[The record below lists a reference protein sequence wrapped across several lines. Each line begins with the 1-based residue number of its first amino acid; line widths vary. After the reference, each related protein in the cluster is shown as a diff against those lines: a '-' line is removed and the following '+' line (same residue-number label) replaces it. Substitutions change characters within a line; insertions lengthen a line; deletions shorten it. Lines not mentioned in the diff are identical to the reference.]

1 MAFLDETGLA
11 YFWQQILVKFNS
23 YIPSTRKI
31 NNKTLANDINLTAS
45 DIGALPDTYI
55 PPNQTAQQVGA
66 DPAGTAASAVSQ
78 HNTDATSHN
87 DLRLALKGLTD
98 RINAAL
104 DSDDTTLDQMSELV
118 AYIKSNKSMID
129 AITTSKVSVADI
141 VNNLTTNVSN
151 KPLSAAQGVVI
162 KTLIDALRNDKLDA
176 AELTNAVNTALA
188 QAKASGEFDGP
199 QGPAGP
205 KGDTGDTGPQGIQGP
220 AGPRGEKG
228 ETGATGP
235 AGPAGATGA
244 PGKDGTSAT
253 HSWNGTVLTIT
264 SASGTSSADLKGE
277 KGDKGDTGAT
287 GPQGE
292 TGATGPQGTAGAT
305 GPQGP
310 KGDKGDAFTYS
321 DFTAEQLAALKGE
334 KGDTGAQGPKGDT
347 GDIGPQGPKGEKGDI
362 GPRGPQGEQGPQG
375 DTGPKGDTGPAGAAG
390 TNATITGATATVD
403 ANTGTPSV
411 TVTMGGTPSART
423 FAFAFKN
430 LKGTKGDTGTA
441 GQAGAS
447 GADGKS
453 AYAYAKDSGYTG
465 TEAEFAKKLAQEQ
478 LTGTT
483 GELTPTQVYDAVSAG
498 IPVKV
503 QYTDSTYGLLSFTAF
518 NVAESLNVIVSQTIV
533 NYNDVYILAE
543 LNGNKSD
550 NTWGTA
556 FTTLAQKA
564 DIPTALPNPNPIHF
578 TGAVTG
584 SYDGSE
590 AMTVE
595 IPESG
600 ADTYT
605 QFTQVVISLPLSG
618 WTGSSTF
625 TNIIAISSVKAD
637 TIVIASP
644 APSDKDAF
652 AFSNVYCSAQ
662 AEGSLTFTAKT
673 KPTTDLTA
681 NLIIVTLPE
690 GATATANTCSLTVA
704 GWSSNTQTV
713 SLTGMD
719 AYRIVIIGPVADSID
734 VCKTNAVYCSAQ
746 GNGTLTFKCQTTPSV
761 AITMNVIM
769 I

>member
-1 MAFLDETGLA
+1 MAFLDETGLT

-66 DPAGTAASAVSQ
+66 DPAGTATSAVSQ

-104 DSDDTTLDQMSELV
+104 DSDDTTLDQMSEVV

-176 AELTNAVNTALA
+176 DELTNAVNTALA
-188 QAKASGEFDGP
+188 QAKASGEFDG
-199 QGPAGP
+199 AN
-205 KGDTGDTGPQGIQGP
+205 
-220 AGPRGEKG
+220 
-228 ETGATGP
+228 
-235 AGPAGATGA
+235 
-244 PGKDGTSAT
+244 GKDGAQ
-253 HSWNGTVLTIT
+253 
-264 SASGTSSADLKGE
+264 GE
-277 KGDKGDTGAT
+277 KGDTGAT
-287 GPQGE
+287 GL
-292 TGATGPQGTAGAT
+292 
-305 GPQGP
+305 QGP

-321 DFTAEQLAALKGE
+321 DFTDEQLAALKGE

-347 GDIGPQGPKGEKGDI
+347 GDIGPQGPKGEKGDT

-375 DTGPKGDTGPAGAAG
+375 DTGPKGDTGP
-390 TNATITGATATVD
+390 T
-403 ANTGTPSV
+403 
-411 TVTMGGTPSART
+411 
-423 FAFAFKN
+423 
-430 LKGTKGDTGTA
+430 
-441 GQAGAS
+441 

-453 AYAYAKDSGYTG
+453 AYQYAQDGGYTG
-465 TEAEFAKKLAQEQ
+465 TETEFAAKLAQEQ

-483 GELTPTQVYDAVSAG
+483 NELTPTQVYEAVSAG

-556 FTTLAQKA
+556 FTTLAQLT
-564 DIPTALPNPNPIHF
+564 DIPSALPNPNPIHF

-584 SYDGSE
+584 SYDGSS
-590 AMTVE
+590 ALTIN

-600 ADTYT
+600 ADAYT

-625 TNIIAISSVKAD
+625 TNTIAISSVKAD

-652 AFSNVYCSAQ
+652 AFSNIYCSAQ

-690 GATATANTCSLTVA
+690 GATAAANTCSLTVA

-713 SLTGMD
+713 SLTGMAAD
-719 AYRIVIIGPVADSID
+719 RIVIIGPVADSID

>member
-1 MAFLDETGLA
+1 MAFLDETGLT
-11 YFWQQILVKFNS
+11 YFWQQILVKLNS

-66 DPAGTAASAVSQ
+66 DPVGTAASAVSQ

-104 DSDDTTLDQMSELV
+104 DSDDTTLDQMSEVV
-118 AYIKSNKSMID
+118 AYIKSNKSLID
-129 AITTSKVSVADI
+129 AITTSKVNVSDI

-188 QAKASGEFDGP
+188 QAKASGEFDGANGHTP
-199 QGPAGP
+199 V
-205 KGDTGDTGPQGIQGP
+205 KGTDYWTASDKAEVVAEAASAIDLTSYAKKTEVPTKTSQLENNSGFLTRHQDISGKQDKSTLETDV
-220 AGPRGEKG
+220 AAKG
-228 ETGATGP
+228 
-235 AGPAGATGA
+235 
-244 PGKDGTSAT
+244 
-253 HSWNGTVLTIT
+253 
-264 SASGTSSADLKGE
+264 
-277 KGDKGDTGAT
+277 
-287 GPQGE
+287 
-292 TGATGPQGTAGAT
+292 
-305 GPQGP
+305 
-310 KGDKGDAFTYS
+310 FT
-321 DFTAEQLAALKGE
+321 K
-334 KGDTGAQGPKGDT
+334 
-347 GDIGPQGPKGEKGDI
+347 
-362 GPRGPQGEQGPQG
+362 
-375 DTGPKGDTGPAGAAG
+375 
-390 TNATITGATATVD
+390 
-403 ANTGTPSV
+403 NTGTYSKPAGGIPKSDLAAAVQTSLGKADSALQSVPS
-411 TVTMGGTPSART
+411 TYRT
-423 FAFAFKN
+423 ASEQ
-430 LKGTKGDTGTA
+430 DTI
-441 GQAGAS
+441 
-447 GADGKS
+447 
-453 AYAYAKDSGYTG
+453 DSGKVDKVTG
-465 TEAEFAKKLAQEQ
+465 KGLSSN
-478 LTGTT
+478 
-483 GELTPTQVYDAVSAG
+483 D
-498 IPVKV
+498 
-503 QYTDSTYGLLSFTAF
+503 YTDAAKAKVDSLAP
-518 NVAESLNVIVSQTIV
+518 VATSG
-533 NYNDVYILAE
+533 NYNDL
-543 LNGNKSD
+543 SD
-550 NTWGTA
+550 KPTIPAPVTEKTVSGWGFTKNTGTYSKP
-556 FTTLAQKA
+556 TGGIPKA
-564 DIPTALPNPNPIHF
+564 DLANDVQALLGKADTALQEHQSLAAYRTSAAQDIIDNGKQDKITSTNKLAYSLISDTPTIPTVPSALKNPHAITF
-578 TGAVTG
+578 TGASTG
-584 SYDGSE
+584 TYDGSS
-590 AMTVE
+590 ALTIN

-600 ADTYT
+600 ADAYT

-625 TNIIAISSVKAD
+625 TNTIAISSVKAD

-690 GATATANTCSLTVA
+690 GATAAANTCSLTVA
-704 GWSSNTQTV
+704 GWSSNTQAV
-713 SLTGMD
+713 SLTGMAAD
-719 AYRIVIIGPVADSID
+719 RIVIIGPVADSID

>member
-1 MAFLDETGLA
+1 MAFLDETGLT
-11 YFWQQILVKFNS
+11 YFWQQILVKLNS

-66 DPAGTAASAVSQ
+66 DPAGTATSAVSQ

-104 DSDDTTLDQMSELV
+104 DSDDTTLDQMSEVV

-176 AELTNAVNTALA
+176 DELTNAVNTALA
-188 QAKASGEFDGP
+188 QAKASGEFDGANGKDGA
-199 QGPAGP
+199 QGEKGADGITPSIGDNGNWYLGATDTGKP
-205 KGDTGDTGPQGIQGP
+205 SRGEKGDTG
-220 AGPRGEKG
+220 EKG
-228 ETGATGP
+228 E
-235 AGPAGATGA
+235 
-244 PGKDGTSAT
+244 
-253 HSWNGTVLTIT
+253 
-264 SASGTSSADLKGE
+264 
-277 KGDKGDTGAT
+277 KGDTGAT
-287 GPQGE
+287 GL
-292 TGATGPQGTAGAT
+292 
-305 GPQGP
+305 QGP

-321 DFTAEQLAALKGE
+321 DFTDEQLAALKGE

-347 GDIGPQGPKGEKGDI
+347 GDIGPQGPKGEKGDT

-375 DTGPKGDTGPAGAAG
+375 DTGPKGDTGP
-390 TNATITGATATVD
+390 T
-403 ANTGTPSV
+403 
-411 TVTMGGTPSART
+411 
-423 FAFAFKN
+423 
-430 LKGTKGDTGTA
+430 
-441 GQAGAS
+441 

-453 AYAYAKDSGYTG
+453 AYQYAQDGGYTG
-465 TEAEFAKKLAQEQ
+465 TETEFAAKLAQEQ

-483 GELTPTQVYDAVSAG
+483 NELTPTQVYEAVSAG

-556 FTTLAQKA
+556 FTTLAQLT
-564 DIPTALPNPNPIHF
+564 DIPSALPNPNPIHF

-584 SYDGSE
+584 SYDGSS
-590 AMTVE
+590 ALTIN

-600 ADTYT
+600 ADAYT
-605 QFTQVVISLPLSG
+605 QFTQVAISLPLSG

-625 TNIIAISSVKAD
+625 TNTIAISSVKAD

-644 APSDKDAF
+644 APSDKNAF

-673 KPTTDLTA
+673 KPATDLTA

-690 GATATANTCSLTVA
+690 GATAAANTCSLTVA

-713 SLTGMD
+713 SLTGMAAD
-719 AYRIVIIGPVADSID
+719 RIVIIGPVADSID

>member
-66 DPAGTAASAVSQ
+66 DPAGTATSAVSQ

-104 DSDDTTLDQMSELV
+104 DSDDTTLDQMSEVV

-129 AITTSKVSVADI
+129 AITTSKVSMADI

-176 AELTNAVNTALA
+176 DELTNAVNTALA
-188 QAKASGEFDGP
+188 QAKASGEFDGANGKDGA
-199 QGPAGP
+199 QGEKGADGITPSIGDNGNWYLGATDTGKP
-205 KGDTGDTGPQGIQGP
+205 SRGEKGDTG
-220 AGPRGEKG
+220 EKG
-228 ETGATGP
+228 E
-235 AGPAGATGA
+235 
-244 PGKDGTSAT
+244 
-253 HSWNGTVLTIT
+253 
-264 SASGTSSADLKGE
+264 
-277 KGDKGDTGAT
+277 KGDTGAT
-287 GPQGE
+287 GL
-292 TGATGPQGTAGAT
+292 
-305 GPQGP
+305 QGP

-321 DFTAEQLAALKGE
+321 DFTDEQLAALKGE

-347 GDIGPQGPKGEKGDI
+347 GDIGPQGPKGEKGDT

-375 DTGPKGDTGPAGAAG
+375 DTGPKGDTGP
-390 TNATITGATATVD
+390 T
-403 ANTGTPSV
+403 
-411 TVTMGGTPSART
+411 
-423 FAFAFKN
+423 
-430 LKGTKGDTGTA
+430 
-441 GQAGAS
+441 

-453 AYAYAKDSGYTG
+453 AYQYAQGGGYTG
-465 TEAEFAKKLAQEQ
+465 TETEFAAKLAQEQ

-483 GELTPTQVYDAVSAG
+483 NELTPTQVYEAVSAG

-556 FTTLAQKA
+556 FTTLAQLT
-564 DIPTALPNPNPIHF
+564 DIPSALPNPNPIHF

-584 SYDGSE
+584 SYDGSS
-590 AMTVE
+590 ALTIN

-600 ADTYT
+600 ADAYT
-605 QFTQVVISLPLSG
+605 QFTQVAISLPLSG

-625 TNIIAISSVKAD
+625 TNTIAISSVKAD

-662 AEGSLTFTAKT
+662 AQGSLTFTAKT
-673 KPTTDLTA
+673 KPATDLTA

-690 GATATANTCSLTVA
+690 GATAAANTCSLTVA

-713 SLTGMD
+713 SLTGMTTD
-719 AYRIVIIGPVADSID
+719 RIAIIGPVADSID

>member
-11 YFWQQILVKFNS
+11 YFWQQILVTLNS

-66 DPAGTAASAVSQ
+66 DPVGTAASAVSQ

-104 DSDDTTLDQMSELV
+104 DSDDTTLDQMSEVV

-129 AITTSKVSVADI
+129 AITTSKVSVSDI
-141 VNNLTTNVSN
+141 VDNLTTNVTN

-176 AELTNAVNTALA
+176 DELTNAVNTALA
-188 QAKASGEFDGP
+188 QAKASGEFDGANGKDGA
-199 QGPAGP
+199 QGEKGADGITPSIGDNGNWYLGATDTGKP
-205 KGDTGDTGPQGIQGP
+205 SLGEKGDTG
-220 AGPRGEKG
+220 EKG
-228 ETGATGP
+228 E
-235 AGPAGATGA
+235 
-244 PGKDGTSAT
+244 
-253 HSWNGTVLTIT
+253 
-264 SASGTSSADLKGE
+264 
-277 KGDKGDTGAT
+277 KGDTGAT
-287 GPQGE
+287 GL
-292 TGATGPQGTAGAT
+292 
-305 GPQGP
+305 QGP

-347 GDIGPQGPKGEKGDI
+347 GDIGPQGSKGEKGDT

-375 DTGPKGDTGPAGAAG
+375 DTGPKGDTGS
-390 TNATITGATATVD
+390 T
-403 ANTGTPSV
+403 
-411 TVTMGGTPSART
+411 
-423 FAFAFKN
+423 
-430 LKGTKGDTGTA
+430 
-441 GQAGAS
+441 
-447 GADGKS
+447 GADGKT
-453 AYAYAKDSGYTG
+453 AYQYAQEGGYTG
-465 TEAEFAKKLAQEQ
+465 TETEFAEKLAEEQ

-483 GELTPTQVYDAVSAG
+483 NELTPTQVYNAVSAG

-518 NVAESLNVIVSQTIV
+518 NVAEPLNVIVSQTIV

-556 FTTLAQKA
+556 FTTLAQLT
-564 DIPTALPNPNPIHF
+564 DIPSALPNPNSIHF
-578 TGAVTG
+578 TGASTG
-584 SYDGSE
+584 TYDGSS
-590 AMTVE
+590 ALTIN

-600 ADTYT
+600 ADAYT

-625 TNIIAISSVKAD
+625 TNTIAISSVKAD

-652 AFSNVYCSAQ
+652 AFSNIYCSAQ
-662 AEGSLTFTAKT
+662 AEGFLTFTAKT

-690 GATATANTCSLTVA
+690 GATAAANTCSLTVA

-713 SLTGMD
+713 NVTGMTTD
-719 AYRIVIIGPVADSID
+719 RIAIIGPVADSID

>member
-11 YFWQQILVKFNS
+11 YFWQQILVKLNS

-66 DPAGTAASAVSQ
+66 DPAGTATSAVSQ

-104 DSDDTTLDQMSELV
+104 DSDDTTLDQMSEVV

-129 AITTSKVSVADI
+129 AITTSKVNVSDI

-176 AELTNAVNTALA
+176 DELTNAVNTALA
-188 QAKASGEFDGP
+188 QAKASGEFN
-199 QGPAGP
+199 
-205 KGDTGDTGPQGIQGP
+205 
-220 AGPRGEKG
+220 
-228 ETGATGP
+228 GAN
-235 AGPAGATGA
+235 GA
-244 PGKDGTSAT
+244 PGKNGISAT

-277 KGDKGDTGAT
+277 KGDKGDTGAK
-287 GPQGE
+287 GDKGEQGLRGLQGE
-292 TGATGPQGTAGAT
+292 QGI
-305 GPQGP
+305 QGIQGK

-347 GDIGPQGPKGEKGDI
+347 GDIGPQGPKGEKGDT
-362 GPRGPQGEQGPQG
+362 GPRGPQGEQGMQG
-375 DTGPKGDTGPAGAAG
+375 ERGPTGD
-390 TNATITGATATVD
+390 
-403 ANTGTPSV
+403 
-411 TVTMGGTPSART
+411 
-423 FAFAFKN
+423 
-430 LKGTKGDTGTA
+430 
-441 GQAGAS
+441 
-447 GADGKS
+447 DGKS
-453 AYAYAKDSGYTG
+453 AYQYAQDGGYTG
-465 TEAEFAKKLAQEQ
+465 TETEFAAKLAQEQ

-483 GELTPTQVYDAVSAG
+483 NDLTPTQVYNAVSAG

-503 QYTDSTYGLLSFTAF
+503 QYDDSEYGLLSFTAF
-518 NVAESLNVIVSQTIV
+518 NVAETLDVIVSQTIV
-533 NYNDVYILAE
+533 NYNGAYILAE
-543 LNGNKSD
+543 LYGVKSS
-550 NTWGTA
+550 NTWGLVVTA
-556 FTTLAQKA
+556 LAEKT
-564 DIPTALPNPNPIHF
+564 DIPTALPNPNSIHF
-578 TGAVTG
+578 TGASTG
-584 SYDGSE
+584 TYDGSS
-590 AMTVE
+590 ALTIN

-625 TNIIAISSVKAD
+625 TNTIAISSVKAD

-662 AEGSLTFTAKT
+662 TEGSLTFTAKT
-673 KPTTDLTA
+673 KPATDLTA

-690 GATATANTCSLTVA
+690 GATAAANTCSLTVA

-713 SLTGMD
+713 SITGMAAD
-719 AYRIVIIGPVADSID
+719 RIVIIGPVADSID

>member
-11 YFWQQILVKFNS
+11 YFWQQILVKLNS

-104 DSDDTTLDQMSELV
+104 DSDDTTLDQMSEVV

-151 KPLSAAQGVVI
+151 KPLSAAQGVAL
-162 KTLIDALRNDKLDA
+162 KELIDALSNDKLDA

-188 QAKASGEFDGP
+188 QAKESGDFDGADGHTP
-199 QGPAGP
+199 V
-205 KGDTGDTGPQGIQGP
+205 KGTDYWTASDKAEIVAETASAIDLTSYAKKTELPTKTSQLKNDSGFLTRHQDISGKQDKSTLE
-220 AGPRGEKG
+220 ADVAAKG
-228 ETGATGP
+228 
-235 AGPAGATGA
+235 
-244 PGKDGTSAT
+244 
-253 HSWNGTVLTIT
+253 
-264 SASGTSSADLKGE
+264 
-277 KGDKGDTGAT
+277 
-287 GPQGE
+287 
-292 TGATGPQGTAGAT
+292 
-305 GPQGP
+305 
-310 KGDKGDAFTYS
+310 FT
-321 DFTAEQLAALKGE
+321 K
-334 KGDTGAQGPKGDT
+334 
-347 GDIGPQGPKGEKGDI
+347 
-362 GPRGPQGEQGPQG
+362 
-375 DTGPKGDTGPAGAAG
+375 
-390 TNATITGATATVD
+390 
-403 ANTGTPSV
+403 NTGTYSKPAGGIPKSDLATAVQTSLGKADSALQSVPSTYRTASEQDTIDSGKVDKV
-411 TVTMGGTPSART
+411 TGKGLSSNDYTDAAKAKVDAIPANPKYTDTVYDDTALKERVATIEGKESAWDAKSDFSGSYNDLTDKPTIPAPVTEQTVSGWGFTKNTGTYSKPTGGIPKADLANNVQASLNKADTALQEHQSLAAYRTSAAQDIIDKGKQDKITSTNKLAYSLISDTPTIPTVPSAL
-423 FAFAFKN
+423 KN
-430 LKGTKGDTGTA
+430 PHAIT
-441 GQAGAS
+441 
-447 GADGKS
+447 
-453 AYAYAKDSGYTG
+453 
-465 TEAEFAKKLAQEQ
+465 
-478 LTGTT
+478 
-483 GELTPTQVYDAVSAG
+483 
-498 IPVKV
+498 
-503 QYTDSTYGLLSFTAF
+503 
-518 NVAESLNVIVSQTIV
+518 
-533 NYNDVYILAE
+533 
-543 LNGNKSD
+543 
-550 NTWGTA
+550 
-556 FTTLAQKA
+556 
-564 DIPTALPNPNPIHF
+564 F
-578 TGAVTG
+578 TGASTG
-584 SYDGSE
+584 TYDGSS
-590 AMTVE
+590 ALTIN

-605 QFTQVVISLPLSG
+605 QFTQVVISLPLSS

-625 TNIIAISSVKAD
+625 TNTIAISSVKAD

-673 KPTTDLTA
+673 KPATDLTA

-690 GATATANTCSLTVA
+690 GATAAANTCSLTVA

-713 SLTGMD
+713 SLTGMAAD
-719 AYRIVIIGPVADSID
+719 RIVIIGPVADSID

-746 GNGTLTFKCQTTPSV
+746 GNGTLTFKCQTTPNV

>member
-11 YFWQQILVKFNS
+11 YFWQYILVKLNS

-104 DSDDTTLDQMSELV
+104 DSDDTTLDQMSEVV

-162 KTLIDALRNDKLDA
+162 KTLIDALRNDKLDT

-220 AGPRGEKG
+220 A
-228 ETGATGP
+228 
-235 AGPAGATGA
+235 
-244 PGKDGTSAT
+244 
-253 HSWNGTVLTIT
+253 
-264 SASGTSSADLKGE
+264 
-277 KGDKGDTGAT
+277 

-347 GDIGPQGPKGEKGDI
+347 GGIGPQGPKGEKGDT

-375 DTGPKGDTGPAGAAG
+375 DKGPKGDTGP
-390 TNATITGATATVD
+390 T
-403 ANTGTPSV
+403 
-411 TVTMGGTPSART
+411 
-423 FAFAFKN
+423 
-430 LKGTKGDTGTA
+430 
-441 GQAGAS
+441 
-447 GADGKS
+447 GADGKT
-453 AYAYAKDSGYTG
+453 AYQYAQEGGYIG
-465 TEAEFAKKLAQEQ
+465 TETEFAEKLAEEQ

-483 GELTPTQVYDAVSAG
+483 NELTPTQVYNAVSAG

-556 FTTLAQKA
+556 FTTLAQLT
-564 DIPTALPNPNPIHF
+564 DIPSALPNPNSIHF
-578 TGAVTG
+578 TGASTG
-584 SYDGSE
+584 TYDGSS
-590 AMTVE
+590 ALTIN

-600 ADTYT
+600 ADAYT

-625 TNIIAISSVKAD
+625 TNTIAISSVKAD

-673 KPTTDLTA
+673 KPATDLTA

-690 GATATANTCSLTVA
+690 GATATANTCNLTVA

-713 SLTGMD
+713 NVTGMTTD
-719 AYRIVIIGPVADSID
+719 RIAIIGPVADSID

>member
-1 MAFLDETGLA
+1 MAFLDETGLT
-11 YFWQQILVKFNS
+11 YFWQQILIKLNS

-66 DPAGTAASAVSQ
+66 DPAGTAASTVSQ
-78 HNTDATSHN
+78 HNTDTTSHN

-104 DSDDTTLDQMSELV
+104 DSDDTTLDQMSEVV

-151 KPLSAAQGVVI
+151 KPLSAAQGVAI

-176 AELTNAVNTALA
+176 DELTNAVNTALA
-188 QAKASGEFDGP
+188 QAKASGEFN
-199 QGPAGP
+199 
-205 KGDTGDTGPQGIQGP
+205 
-220 AGPRGEKG
+220 
-228 ETGATGP
+228 GAN
-235 AGPAGATGA
+235 GA

-334 KGDTGAQGPKGDT
+334 KGDTG
-347 GDIGPQGPKGEKGDI
+347 
-362 GPRGPQGEQGPQG
+362 PRGPQG
-375 DTGPKGDTGPAGAAG
+375 DTGPKGDTGP
-390 TNATITGATATVD
+390 T
-403 ANTGTPSV
+403 
-411 TVTMGGTPSART
+411 
-423 FAFAFKN
+423 
-430 LKGTKGDTGTA
+430 
-441 GQAGAS
+441 

-453 AYAYAKDSGYTG
+453 AYQYAQDGGYTG
-465 TEAEFAKKLAQEQ
+465 TEMEFAEKLAEEQ

-483 GELTPTQVYDAVSAG
+483 NELTPTQVYNAVSAG

-556 FTTLAQKA
+556 FTTLAQKT
-564 DIPTALPNPNPIHF
+564 DIPSALPNPNVLTF
-578 TGAVTG
+578 TGAVIG

-590 AMTVE
+590 ALSVNIPTVPTKTSQLTNDSGFLTSHQSLTAYRTSAAQDIIDNSKQDKITSTNKLAYSLISDTPTIPTVPTALKNPHAITFTGASTGTYDGSSALTIN

-600 ADTYT
+600 ADAYT
-605 QFTQVVISLPLSG
+605 QFTQVAISLPLSG

-625 TNIIAISSVKAD
+625 TNTIAISSVKAD

-673 KPTTDLTA
+673 KPATDLTA

-690 GATATANTCSLTVA
+690 GATAAANTCSLTVA

-713 SLTGMD
+713 SLTGMTAD
-719 AYRIVIIGPVADSID
+719 RIVIIGPVADSID

>member
-1 MAFLDETGLA
+1 MAFLDETGLT
-11 YFWQQILVKFNS
+11 YFWQQILVKLNS

-66 DPAGTAASAVSQ
+66 DPAGTATSAVSQ

-104 DSDDTTLDQMSELV
+104 DSDDTTLDQMSEVV

-176 AELTNAVNTALA
+176 DELTNAVNTALA
-188 QAKASGEFDGP
+188 QAKASGEFDGANGKDGA
-199 QGPAGP
+199 QGEKGADGITPSIGDNGNWYLGATDTGKP
-205 KGDTGDTGPQGIQGP
+205 SRGEKGDTG
-220 AGPRGEKG
+220 EKG
-228 ETGATGP
+228 E
-235 AGPAGATGA
+235 
-244 PGKDGTSAT
+244 
-253 HSWNGTVLTIT
+253 
-264 SASGTSSADLKGE
+264 
-277 KGDKGDTGAT
+277 KGDTGAT
-287 GPQGE
+287 GL
-292 TGATGPQGTAGAT
+292 
-305 GPQGP
+305 QGP

-321 DFTAEQLAALKGE
+321 DFTDEQLAALKGE

-347 GDIGPQGPKGEKGDI
+347 GDIGPQGPKGEKGDT

-375 DTGPKGDTGPAGAAG
+375 DTGPKGDTGP
-390 TNATITGATATVD
+390 T
-403 ANTGTPSV
+403 
-411 TVTMGGTPSART
+411 
-423 FAFAFKN
+423 
-430 LKGTKGDTGTA
+430 
-441 GQAGAS
+441 

-453 AYAYAKDSGYTG
+453 AYQYAQDGGYTG
-465 TEAEFAKKLAQEQ
+465 TETEFAAKLAQEQ

-483 GELTPTQVYDAVSAG
+483 NELTPTQVYEAVSAG

-556 FTTLAQKA
+556 FTTLAQLT
-564 DIPTALPNPNPIHF
+564 DIPSALPNPNPIHF

-584 SYDGSE
+584 SYDGSS
-590 AMTVE
+590 ALTIN

-600 ADTYT
+600 ADAYT
-605 QFTQVVISLPLSG
+605 QFTQVAISLPLSG

-625 TNIIAISSVKAD
+625 TNTIAISSVKAD

-644 APSDKDAF
+644 APSDKNAF

-662 AEGSLTFTAKT
+662 AQGSLTFTAKT
-673 KPTTDLTA
+673 KPATDLTA

-690 GATATANTCSLTVA
+690 GATAAANTCSLTVA

-713 SLTGMD
+713 SLTGMAAD
-719 AYRIVIIGPVADSID
+719 RIVIIGPVADSID

>member
-11 YFWQQILVKFNS
+11 YFWQQILVKLNS

-129 AITTSKVSVADI
+129 AITTSKVSVTDI

-176 AELTNAVNTALA
+176 DELTNAVNTALA
-188 QAKASGEFDGP
+188 QAKASGEFDGANGKDGA
-199 QGPAGP
+199 QGEKGADGITPSIGNNGNWYLGATDTGKP
-205 KGDTGDTGPQGIQGP
+205 SRGEKGDTG
-220 AGPRGEKG
+220 EKG
-228 ETGATGP
+228 E
-235 AGPAGATGA
+235 
-244 PGKDGTSAT
+244 
-253 HSWNGTVLTIT
+253 
-264 SASGTSSADLKGE
+264 
-277 KGDKGDTGAT
+277 KGDTGAT
-287 GPQGE
+287 GL
-292 TGATGPQGTAGAT
+292 
-305 GPQGP
+305 QGP

-347 GDIGPQGPKGEKGDI
+347 GDIGPQGPKGEKGDT

-375 DTGPKGDTGPAGAAG
+375 DTGPKGDTGS
-390 TNATITGATATVD
+390 T
-403 ANTGTPSV
+403 
-411 TVTMGGTPSART
+411 
-423 FAFAFKN
+423 
-430 LKGTKGDTGTA
+430 
-441 GQAGAS
+441 
-447 GADGKS
+447 GADGKT
-453 AYAYAKDSGYTG
+453 AYQYAQEGGYTG
-465 TEAEFAKKLAQEQ
+465 TETEFAEKLAEEQ

-483 GELTPTQVYDAVSAG
+483 NELTPTQVYEAVSAG

-556 FTTLAQKA
+556 FTTLAQLT
-564 DIPTALPNPNPIHF
+564 DIPSALPNPNPIHF

-584 SYDGSE
+584 SYDGSS
-590 AMTVE
+590 ALTIN

-600 ADTYT
+600 ADAYT
-605 QFTQVVISLPLSG
+605 QFTQVAISLPLSG

-625 TNIIAISSVKAD
+625 TNTIAISSVKAD

-662 AEGSLTFTAKT
+662 AQGSLTFTAKT
-673 KPTTDLTA
+673 KPATDLTA

-690 GATATANTCSLTVA
+690 GATAAANTCSLTVA

-713 SLTGMD
+713 SFTGMTAD
-719 AYRIVIIGPVADSID
+719 KIVIIGPVADSID